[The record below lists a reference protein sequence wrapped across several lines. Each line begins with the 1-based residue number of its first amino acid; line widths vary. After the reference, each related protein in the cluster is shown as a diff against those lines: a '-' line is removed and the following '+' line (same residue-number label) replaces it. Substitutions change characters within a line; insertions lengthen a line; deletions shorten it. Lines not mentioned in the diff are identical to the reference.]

1 MRFMPNVWR
10 VSAPKGRPHDPAS
23 VHTGSGCAPRAD
35 GGNGFSG
42 PKGRGGGISHRLRDR
57 RRARLVIADG
67 PAGVVTLESL
77 VNPPHSSPATQTPQ
91 GEKIGPQAPG
101 PPSTGSKGKIER
113 SLSELNGSYSPTA
126 SPKSSRRA
134 KAASWTES
142 VGQPKAHINQSLL
155 KTWPGHS
162 PSIVTATPFAR

>member
-1 MRFMPNVWR
+1 M
-10 VSAPKGRPHDPAS
+10 
-23 VHTGSGCAPRAD
+23 
-35 GGNGFSG
+35 
-42 PKGRGGGISHRLRDR
+42 
-57 RRARLVIADG
+57 ADG
-67 PAGVVTLESL
+67 PAAGVVTLESL

-91 GEKIGPQAPG
+91 GEKILPQAPDT
-101 PPSTGSKGKIER
+101 PSTGSEGKIER

-126 SPKSSRRA
+126 SPKSGRRA

-162 PSIVTATPFAR
+162 APLVTATTFAR